1 MPSAL
6 EHAWQAIALAERHGW
21 SDQTA
26 AGVAYA
32 ALAGALAWQGSLDE
46 AERWLR
52 RAERAIR
59 PETEVVAALA
69 IQYICGQVMLARG
82 RDQDALAAFRAAERL
97 AGQLAA
103 THPFARPVS
112 AWLVRTLVRLGET
125 EQAAE
130 ILAGLSEQVGQ
141 CGTIRVTTAVLR
153 LALGDPRGALAILGP
168 VLDGS
173 VRVGWPPWLVEAF
186 VLEAVA
192 REALRDH
199 GAAARALERALEEA
213 ETGSVLLSF
222 VLHPVQGMLDRY
234 AVQYRTAHAA
244 LIDQI
249 HGLLAASGPAS
260 AAGPPALAESV
271 SDGELRVL
279 RYLPTSLTAPEI
291 ASDLSVSLN
300 TVKTHMRN
308 LYAKLGTHRRTETV
322 TRARELG
329 LLAPGGHPFGQGR
342 RQLS

>member
-1 MPSAL
+1 
-6 EHAWQAIALAERHGW
+6 
-21 SDQTA
+21 
-26 AGVAYA
+26 
-32 ALAGALAWQGSLDE
+32 
-46 AERWLR
+46 
-52 RAERAIR
+52 
-59 PETEVVAALA
+59 
-69 IQYICGQVMLARG
+69 
-82 RDQDALAAFRAAERL
+82 
-97 AGQLAA
+97 
-103 THPFARPVS
+103 
-112 AWLVRTLVRLGET
+112 VRTLVRLGET

-130 ILAGLSEQVGQ
+130 ILAGLSEQAGQ

-153 LALGDPRGALAILGP
+153 LARGDPRGALAILAP

-186 VLEAVA
+186 VLQAVA

-213 ETGSVLLSF
+213 ETGSVLLWF

-249 HGLLAASGPAS
+249 HGLLAGSDPAS
-260 AAGPPALAESV
+260 AAGAPALAESV

-291 ASDLSVSLN
+291 ASELSLSLN

-329 LLAPGGHPFGQGR
+329 LLAPGGHRFGQGR
-342 RQLS
+342 RARKS